1 MRRSKRRVLPIACV
15 DCGEALEVRRRETL
29 RRDRTPL
36 THFRCAICEWKFL
49 TVLDPKRLAIAV
61 GGLSRE

>member
-15 DCGEALEVRRRETL
+15 DCGEALELRRRETL

-36 THFRCAICEWKFL
+36 SHFRCTPCEDKFL
-49 TVLDPKRLAIAV
+49 TVLDPVRLAKAV
-61 GGLSRE
+61 RGIFRE

>member
-1 MRRSKRRVLPIACV
+1 MRRSKRRVLPVACV

-36 THFRCAICEWKFL
+36 THFRCAVCEHKFL
-49 TVLDPKRLAIAV
+49 TVLDPQRLAIALK
-61 GGLSRE
+61 GLYRE